1 MTNPS
6 IAKFFGMITETQ
18 TVGVLRHLPFFFTWA
33 FGHLGSTLP
42 EPFFTWAFAFGHT
55 T

>member
-1 MTNPS
+1 MTNPPIS
-6 IAKFFGMITETQ
+6 ESFGMITETQ
-18 TVGVLRHLPFFFTWA
+18 TVGCFAPSTVFFTWA